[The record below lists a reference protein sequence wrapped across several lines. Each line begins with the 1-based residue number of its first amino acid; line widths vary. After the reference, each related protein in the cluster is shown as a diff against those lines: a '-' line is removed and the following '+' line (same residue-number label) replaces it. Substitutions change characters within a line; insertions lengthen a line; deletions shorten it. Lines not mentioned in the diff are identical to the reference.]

1 MTTVIDPAESLR
13 GYLSAHQDF
22 DPPHSI
28 LDLRHPDTHVCVGN
42 WAEGYSLW
50 WTDSVASDWLE
61 WYPAL
66 SVALARV
73 AALLHC
79 VSRRGTLLR
88 PLHGRQPS
96 THASPSAVFAGHRR
110 RLQRQLEERLHRAG
124 GCDSDFALLPGLH
137 R

>member
-1 MTTVIDPAESLR
+1 MTSVIDPVDTLR
-13 GYLSAHQDF
+13 EYLSTYQDF

-79 VSRRGTLLR
+79 GQ
-88 PLHGRQPS
+88 HNW
-96 THASPSAVFAGHRR
+96 AAGFTATSFP
-110 RLQRQLEERLHRAG
+110 EAA
-124 GCDSDFALLPGLH
+124 ALFFKEVT